1 MDFVDALNL
10 SLIKLKLVC
19 VFVDKLKYIAFF
31 YNKKTI
37 AKKKNASE

>member
-1 MDFVDALNL
+1 MAFVDALNL
-10 SLIKLKLVC
+10 IKLVC